1 MIILRKITDVL
12 SALVLT
18 ATIIS
23 AAVVL
28 TLGAS
33 KPLYY
38 FDIDYLHIQEDSGYE
53 KEEIWE
59 NYNALID
66 YNLSPFIKKLEFPTF
81 PMSKEAEIHFAEV
94 KEIFQGFLWMFVI
107 GIPVSVMVS
116 MMNRRHHRLGYL
128 KLAGILTIALPILL
142 GILVAVN
149 WDRAF
154 VLFHEIAFDNDYWLF
169 HPDTDPVIAI
179 LPDDFF
185 LHCAVMILV
194 LVAIGAGICIWRWRR
209 KNLKTSLIFRHTS

>member
-169 HPDTDPVIAI
+169 HPDTDPVITI
-179 LPDDFF
+179 LPDAFF

>member
-107 GIPVSVMVS
+107 GIPVSVVVS

-142 GILVAVN
+142 GILVAAN

-169 HPDTDPVIAI
+169 HPDTDPVITI

-194 LVAIGAGICIWRWRR
+194 LVAIGAGICIWRWCR

>member
-154 VLFHEIAFDNDYWLF
+154 VLFHKIAFDNDYWLF
-169 HPDTDPVIAI
+169 HPDTDPVITI
-179 LPDDFF
+179 LPDAFF

>member
-66 YNLSPFIKKLEFPTF
+66 YNLSPLIKKLEFPTF

-94 KEIFQGFLWMFVI
+94 KEIFQGFLWILVI
-107 GIPVSVMVS
+107 SIPVSAMVS
-116 MMNRRHHRLGYL
+116 QMNRRRHRLGYL
-128 KLAGILTIALPILL
+128 KLAGIFSVALPVLL
-142 GILVAVN
+142 GIFVAAS

-169 HPDTDPVIAI
+169 HPDTDPVITI
-179 LPDDFF
+179 LPDAFF

>member
-169 HPDTDPVIAI
+169 HPDTDPVITI

>member
-66 YNLSPFIKKLEFPTF
+66 YNLSPLIKKLEFPTF

-94 KEIFQGFLWMFVI
+94 KEIFQGFLWILVI
-107 GIPVSVMVS
+107 SIPVSAMVS
-116 MMNRRHHRLGYL
+116 QMNRRYHRLGYL
-128 KLAGILTIALPILL
+128 KLAGIFSVALPVLL
-142 GILVAVN
+142 GIFVAAS

-169 HPDTDPVIAI
+169 HPDTDPVITI
-179 LPDDFF
+179 LPDAFF

>member
-1 MIILRKITDVL
+1 M
-12 SALVLT
+12 
-18 ATIIS
+18 
-23 AAVVL
+23 L

-66 YNLSPFIKKLEFPTF
+66 YNLSPLIKKLEFPTF

-94 KEIFQGFLWMFVI
+94 KEIFQGFLWILVI
-107 GIPVSVMVS
+107 SIPVSAMVS
-116 MMNRRHHRLGYL
+116 QMNRRRHRLGYL
-128 KLAGILTIALPILL
+128 KLAGIFSVALPVLL
-142 GILVAVN
+142 GIFVAAS

-169 HPDTDPVIAI
+169 HPDTDPVITI
-179 LPDDFF
+179 LPDAFF